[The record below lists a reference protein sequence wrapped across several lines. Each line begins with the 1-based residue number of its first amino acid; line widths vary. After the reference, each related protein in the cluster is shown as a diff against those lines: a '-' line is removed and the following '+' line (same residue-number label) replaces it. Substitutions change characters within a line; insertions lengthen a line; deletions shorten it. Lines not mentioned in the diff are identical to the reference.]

1 MSSYQRTPSERG
13 RSNRR
18 RGHDF
23 ERWVARAIRPIFP
36 NAKRGLQTRG
46 GTSESLDIEGTPFAF
61 ELKVGA
67 QPNIRAAMKQV
78 QEARP
83 GGTPVV
89 VSKRDREG
97 ALVTM
102 RFEDWLE
109 LVAAVYGIKEEPC
122 SSTSE

>member
-1 MSSYQRTPSERG
+1 MSAYQRTK
-13 RSNRR
+13 
-18 RGHDF
+18 GHNF
-23 ERWVARAIRPIFP
+23 ERWVARKLRSIFP

-83 GGTPVV
+83 EGTPVV

-97 ALVTM
+97 VLVTM
-102 RFEDWLE
+102 RFEDWLQ
-109 LVAAVYGIKEEPC
+109 LVGAVYGFQEGPC
-122 SSTSE
+122 FDTDQ